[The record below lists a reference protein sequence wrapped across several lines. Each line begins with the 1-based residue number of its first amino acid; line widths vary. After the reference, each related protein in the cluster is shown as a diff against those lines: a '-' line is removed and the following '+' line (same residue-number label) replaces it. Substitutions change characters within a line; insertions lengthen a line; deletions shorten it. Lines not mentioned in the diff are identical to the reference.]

1 MLFIK
6 KKKVSPFN
14 TKNDVKQDRAK
25 FVVSLPED
33 GYGYDIYMRI
43 QDGEDRKIGIALVV
57 PQEDVLKVFLMNSG
71 RTVIELPRSRFV
83 DDKTKIRQSLESLY
97 LLFKN

>member
-1 MLFIK
+1 
-6 KKKVSPFN
+6 
-14 TKNDVKQDRAK
+14 
-25 FVVSLPED
+25 
-33 GYGYDIYMRI
+33 
-43 QDGEDRKIGIALVV
+43 
-57 PQEDVLKVFLMNSG
+57 NSG